1 VCKRHLGKAYDKP
14 KVGSLSRFRV
24 KETPAFSKV
33 GVDFAG
39 PLYAKEGEAM
49 VKVYIALF
57 TCCVSRAIYLDLVR
71 SLNASTF
78 MNCLRRFTARNGVPT
93 MIVSD
98 NAKTFKATE
107 RALTKLFGSLEV
119 RAYLENNKLE
129 WQFNLE
135 KAPWWGGFFE
145 RLVGTVKRFLRKVL
159 GNAKLTYD
167 ELLTTLVEIEGT
179 LNSRP
184 LTYAYDEVGVEVL
197 TPSHLIFG
205 RRLSCI
211 PDELTSDGEDNE
223 AGVTR
228 RYRNLAKR
236 RVHFWNRWRREYLVD
251 LRDHHK
257 LSTKNGNRKVGIRD
271 VVLVYEE
278 NVKRGK
284 WRVGRIESLVTGRDQ
299 EVRGARVKVNT
310 RGTGRTMYLNRPLQK
325 LYPIE
330 LGESERKWV

>member
-1 VCKRHLGKAYDKP
+1 MLIVRACHKRVHHCGLRATLAELRHRFWVPRGRQVVKKIIGRCVVCKRHLGKAYDKP
-14 KVGSLSRFRV
+14 KVGSLPGFRA

-33 GVDFAG
+33 GVYFAG

-57 TCCVSRAIYLDLVR
+57 TRCVSRAIYLDLVR
-71 SLNASTF
+71 RLNASTF
-78 MNCLRRFTARNGVPT
+78 MNCLRRFTARNGVHT

-98 NAKTFKATE
+98 NAKTFKVTE
-107 RALTKLFGSLEV
+107 RALTKLFGSLKV

-129 WQFNLE
+129 RRFNLE

-145 RLVGTVKRFLRKVL
+145 RMVGTVKHCLRKVL
-159 GNAKLTYD
+159 GNAKLTYG

-184 LTYAYDEVGVEVL
+184 LTYAYDEAEVEVL
-197 TPSHLIFG
+197 TLSHLIFG

-211 PDELTSDGEDNE
+211 PDEVTRDGKDNE

-236 RVHFWNRWRREYLVD
+236 RVHFWNRWRREYLAG
-251 LRDHHK
+251 LREHHR
-257 LSTKNGNRKVGIRD
+257 LSIKEI
-271 VVLVYEE
+271 
-278 NVKRGK
+278 
-284 WRVGRIESLVTGRDQ
+284 GR
-299 EVRGARVKVNT
+299 
-310 RGTGRTMYLNRPLQK
+310 
-325 LYPIE
+325 
-330 LGESERKWV
+330 

>member
-1 VCKRHLGKAYDKP
+1 
-14 KVGSLSRFRV
+14 
-24 KETPAFSKV
+24 
-33 GVDFAG
+33 
-39 PLYAKEGEAM
+39 
-49 VKVYIALF
+49 
-57 TCCVSRAIYLDLVR
+57 
-71 SLNASTF
+71 
-78 MNCLRRFTARNGVPT
+78 
-93 MIVSD
+93 
-98 NAKTFKATE
+98 
-107 RALTKLFGSLEV
+107 V

-145 RLVGTVKRFLRKVL
+145 RLVGTVKRCLRKVL